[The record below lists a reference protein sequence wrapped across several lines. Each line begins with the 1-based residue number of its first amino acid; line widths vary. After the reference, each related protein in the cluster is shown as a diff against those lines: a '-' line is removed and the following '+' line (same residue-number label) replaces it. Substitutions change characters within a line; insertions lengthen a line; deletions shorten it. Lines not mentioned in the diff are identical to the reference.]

1 MDKEYNKWLFKKKF
15 KYLPSDFKLILYR
28 NPKEFIWFYLERVNP
43 NHIIDIFG
51 LPKKKNRKDG
61 TLKYYRVGKIIL
73 SVYAGFFSFT
83 FINEYIFLFLYYT
96 SIIYLTLAFMGNI
109 LEKEYNKN
117 VDRNRGRTRWW
128 KNTTYG

>member
-1 MDKEYNKWLFKKKF
+1 MDKEYNKYLFRKKF
-15 KYLPSDFKLILYR
+15 KYLPNDFKLILYR

-73 SVYAGFFSFT
+73 SLYAGGLSYT
-83 FINEYIFLFLYYT
+83 FINEYIYLFLYYT
-96 SIIYLTLAFMGNI
+96 SIIYLTLAMLTNVI
-109 LEKEYNKN
+109 EMENKN
-117 VDRNRGRTRWW
+117 VNRNRGRTRWG
-128 KNTTYG
+128 KNSING

>member
-15 KYLPSDFKLILYR
+15 KYLPKDFKLILYR

-73 SVYAGFFSFT
+73 SLYAGTLSFT
-83 FINEYIFLFLYYT
+83 FITEYIYLFLYYT
-96 SIIYLTLAFMGNI
+96 SIIYLTLIMLVNVI
-109 LEKEYNKN
+109 EMENKN
-117 VDRNRGRTRWW
+117 VNRNRGRTRWG
-128 KNTTYG
+128 KNTLNG